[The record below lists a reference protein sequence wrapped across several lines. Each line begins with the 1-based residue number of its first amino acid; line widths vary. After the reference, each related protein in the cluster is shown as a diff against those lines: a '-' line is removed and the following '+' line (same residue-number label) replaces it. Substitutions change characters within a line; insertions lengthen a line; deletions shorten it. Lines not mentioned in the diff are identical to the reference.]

1 MVSSLSIVFMTVS
14 MLISIL
20 MPITLVI
27 YFYKKKKISLL
38 AVLIGAIVFVVS
50 QLLLRIPLL
59 TFLGTQEWY
68 KAMSQNITFIAIFL
82 GLTAGLF
89 EEVARYIA
97 MKYFMKNR
105 LSWKN
110 GLAFGIGHGGIE
122 AIILVG
128 MAVLSNLMLSF
139 MINSGVFETIMGAQL
154 APEAAGQIKSMLVN
168 TPSINFLV
176 AGYERIMAMII
187 QIALSIVVLYSVKL
201 KKPIYLL
208 YAILLHGVID
218 SPLVILTSMKLN
230 YWVMELYVTACAAL
244 GLIYIIKSWQA
255 SKREEQ
261 QIEQQVE
268 LQ

>member
-1 MVSSLSIVFMTVS
+1 MVSNLSMVFMTIS

-20 MPITLVI
+20 MPIALAI

-50 QLLLRIPLL
+50 QLLLRIPML

-68 KAMSQNITFIAIFL
+68 KAMSLNIAFLAVFL

-128 MAVLSNLMLSF
+128 MTILSNLILSF
-139 MINSGVFETIMGAQL
+139 MINAGVFEATIGAQL
-154 APEAAGQIKSMLVN
+154 APEAVDQLKSALVN
-168 TPSINFLV
+168 APSLSFLI

-187 QIALSIVVLYSVKL
+187 QIALSIIVLYSVKL

-218 SPLVILTSMKLN
+218 SPLVILMGMKVN

-244 GLIYIIKSWQA
+244 GLAFIIKSWQA
-255 SKREEQ
+255 SKKAEKQ
-261 QIEQQVE
+261 LEQQVE